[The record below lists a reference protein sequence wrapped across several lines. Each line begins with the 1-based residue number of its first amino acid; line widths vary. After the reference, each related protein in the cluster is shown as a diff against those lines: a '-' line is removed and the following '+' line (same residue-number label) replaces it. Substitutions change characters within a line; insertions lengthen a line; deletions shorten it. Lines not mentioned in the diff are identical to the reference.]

1 MPMRRVSGLQSFAEG
16 SSQGVSHSPVRSS
29 QMGNRQLA
37 SKAPALGSKQTPSG
51 KLMKRSLSSSKQ
63 TGDKNFQRK
72 ASSGSTSTVGEMI
85 PFQRGSRREPHV
97 QAVNPDRDKNVPNKR
112 TVQSVNAGDEN
123 SSSLPSSSRNV
134 KGEPHETSSTSNP
147 DGLQPNTSPPPKLAL
162 SDGRPSVSRSVRP
175 KQKKMLPQP
184 SPQSFEPR
192 NANGASTT
200 VSRPKPGEVEVVRV
214 SNTNPRRRIVKRK
227 SQAATGEN
235 NRQRNEIAPSS
246 RGTQQ
251 TRTAVDD
258 PATSLQLDNETSV
271 QQEVNATLI
280 HGDVTETC
288 RDESLSI
295 SSHPQRNSVE
305 TVRPLSR
312 STLQT
317 VHRSM
322 PESESVTERVNFSR
336 HSDIEQ
342 VAQSLPANGS
352 ELPTELLPRRLSSA
366 RVPAVRSLSRNEN
379 IRSGLSS
386 GRPSFRPA
394 IATAAE
400 LGGTSSA
407 SPDEVP
413 ETYPN
418 SVRRSFGRSQHD
430 SASSSMVDRPRLGRQ
445 SSIGTI
451 PQARQR
457 ELIDV
462 NTAASVLSRRV
473 PPAAAAGNELAHGNS
488 VSRPESST
496 VRGEE
501 DVWLPQSRPQRRNRE
516 ASNVG
521 EPRENLPL
529 NTSLPGTTASPA
541 TPSTRDVTFRDSPV
555 TNLQL
560 RRRSRLSSSDG
571 DNLPSAPSATRP
583 TAAIPSRRGLYR
595 ALSVLEDADPSSSLT
610 STARTVTTTNSP
622 RERLYGTSTA
632 RTATTPNSPRE
643 RLTGRYD
650 NMDSEDM
657 DRWRH
662 IESEHS
668 NLPTEPRQRLI
679 YQDRARGRTSILN
692 RGSSAQRITPSS
704 ADSVPDIHD
713 PIEFP
718 SLESSQHIAFRNRS
732 TGVRRDSS
740 EQESS
745 ASDTGQDYE
754 MTQRNRQSE
763 TPPPTPTP
771 GRRTREEGLS
781 ETSDNMMEHLV
792 LLASP
797 IFGPL
802 MLQASPAVLFNMLS
816 RARRDF
822 GGEFVELLIE
832 NVVLSLL
839 AQHTFDVTGAQT
851 MNNGGAPP
859 PASQETI
866 DTLEKVV
873 VTEKMVVEDASC
885 AICHCDYEIEEVLDR
900 LPCKH
905 IFHNQCITIWLKK
918 SGTCPVCR
926 HKMYVD

>member
-16 SSQGVSHSPVRSS
+16 SSQGVSHSTVRSS

-37 SKAPALGSKQTPSG
+37 SKAPTLGSKQTPSG

-72 ASSGSTSTVGEMI
+72 ASSGSTATIGEMI

-97 QAVNPDRDKNVPNKR
+97 QTVNPDRDKSVPNKR
-112 TVQSVNAGDEN
+112 TVQSVNASDEN

-134 KGEPHETSSTSNP
+134 KGEPHETLSTPNP
-147 DGLQPNTSPPPKLAL
+147 DGMQPITSPPPKLAL

-175 KQKKMLPQP
+175 KQKKLLPQP
-184 SPQSFEPR
+184 SPQGFDPR
-192 NANGASTT
+192 NANGASTS

-227 SQAATGEN
+227 SQAAAGEN
-235 NRQRNEIAPSS
+235 NRRKNEIAPSS
-246 RGTQQ
+246 SGTRQ
-251 TRTAVDD
+251 TMRTAMDD

-271 QQEVNATLI
+271 QQEVSSTLV
-280 HGDVTETC
+280 HGDVTETL
-288 RDESLSI
+288 RDESLSL

-305 TVRPLSR
+305 TVRPPSR

-322 PESESVTERVNFSR
+322 PESESITEQVNSSR

-342 VAQSLPANGS
+342 SAQSLPTNGS
-352 ELPTELLPRRLSSA
+352 ELPTELLPCRLSSA
-366 RVPAVRSLSRNEN
+366 RVPVVRSLSRNEN
-379 IRSGLSS
+379 IRSGLGS

-407 SPDEVP
+407 SLDELP

-430 SASSSMVDRPRLGRQ
+430 NATSSMVDRPRLGRQ
-445 SSIGTI
+445 SNISTI

-473 PPAAAAGNELAHGNS
+473 PPAAAARNELTHSNS

-501 DVWLPQSRPQRRNRE
+501 DVWLPQSRPQRRDRE

-555 TNLQL
+555 TDLQL

-571 DNLPSAPSATRP
+571 DNLPSTPSAARP
-583 TAAIPSRRGLYR
+583 AAAIPSRRGLYR

-610 STARTVTTTNSP
+610 STARTAA
-622 RERLYGTSTA
+622 TS
-632 RTATTPNSPRE
+632 NSPRE
-643 RLTGRYD
+643 RLTSRYD
-650 NMDSEDM
+650 SMDSEDM
-657 DRWRH
+657 DRWRN

-668 NLPTEPRQRLI
+668 NLPMEPRQRLI

-704 ADSVPDIHD
+704 ADSVPDLDD

-718 SLESSQHIAFRNRS
+718 SLESSQRIAFRNRS
-732 TGVRRDSS
+732 AGVRRDSS

-745 ASDTGQDYE
+745 APDTGQDYE
-754 MTQRNRQSE
+754 MTRRNRQSE

-771 GRRTREEGLS
+771 GRRTREEGLP

-873 VTEKMVVEDASC
+873 VTEKMVGKCKIHFSRLKRRMSLNK
-885 AICHCDYEIEEVLDR
+885 LDCQR
-900 LPCKH
+900 Y
-905 IFHNQCITIWLKK
+905 Q
-918 SGTCPVCR
+918 R
-926 HKMYVD
+926 